1 MPKTVTSR
9 ITTEVIDDYDGAQID
24 DGEAYFECRIVFNS
38 ADKDINAF
46 FSCAN
51 NNLTNFIGAYGAR
64 DIEYI
69 QVSRQQLTA
78 VSE

>member
-1 MPKTVTSR
+1 VTSR
-9 ITTEVIDDYDGAQID
+9 VTTEVVDDYDGQQIA
-24 DGEAYFECRIVFNS
+24 DGEPYFECRIVFNS
-38 ADKDINAF
+38 ADKDVNAF

-51 NNLTNFIGAYGAR
+51 NNLTTFVGALDAR